1 MTSPIFCNI
10 YRPPTNPYN
19 MNLKSAIESLRTEL
33 RKFTAQKQN
42 FADYKL
48 VDGTV
53 VRVDGDLAAGTAV
66 YVVTEEGTLP
76 APDGEH
82 VVEGVGTIKTES
94 GKIVEVVAAE
104 AAPAETEV
112 AAEIT
117 PEVAVEVTEEI
128 KEAYPAMT
136 PEVVEAIVSKHLAA
150 IMEELKAAY
159 AEMGNMKDKMSAFA
173 SQIETMADIVEKVSE
188 MPTEAP
194 KVSGSAIVE
203 QRKAQASQNFN
214 EIAKALQ
221 SLKKI

>member
-1 MTSPIFCNI
+1 
-10 YRPPTNPYN
+10 
-19 MNLKSAIESLRTEL
+19 MNLKDAIMTFRTEL
-33 RKFTAQKQN
+33 RKFTTQKQS

-53 VRVDGDLAAGTAV
+53 VRVDGDLVAGTAV
-66 YVVTEEGTLP
+66 YVITEDETLP

-82 VVEGVGTIKTES
+82 QVEGVGTIKTEG
-94 GKIVEVVAAE
+94 GKITEVVVAE
-104 AAPAETEV
+104 APAPAEEVAV

-136 PEVVEAIVSKHLAA
+136 PEVVEAIVAKHLGA

-159 AEMGNMKDKMSAFA
+159 AEMGKMKEKMSAFA
-173 SQIETMADIVEKVSE
+173 SQVETMADIVEKVSE
-188 MPTEAP
+188 LPAEAP
-194 KVSGSAIVE
+194 KASGSAIVE

-214 EIAKALQ
+214 ALAQALQ
-221 SLKKI
+221 SLKKN